1 MLSPAP
7 PAGPLE
13 SECTGMLKHR
23 FTWALFWVAVL
34 FSSGG
39 LHSARAQSESGRRL
53 SVEFEIMLG
62 NVRWMLAP
70 TTGPLERK
78 GLHARLDSALLGY
91 LGITARRY
99 LDERGITNTGL
110 LRQVHMLQVEFKA
123 GDFTALATRLQD
135 LAKAYPIDLRG
146 ILPLTVTPERLRVGR
161 RLYRKSC
168 WSCHASPGYGREY
181 PAPDLFRT
189 ARTEPRREFAARLI
203 GGIYGNFY
211 TSMENPFSDEQ
222 IASLFA
228 YFVHDKP
235 PDTK

>member
-1 MLSPAP
+1 MPQR
-7 PAGPLE
+7 
-13 SECTGMLKHR
+13 R
-23 FTWALFWVAVL
+23 FAWVLLGVAVL

-39 LHSARAQSESGRRL
+39 LVPARAQSESARRL

-62 NVRWMLAP
+62 NVHGMLAP
-70 TTGPLERK
+70 TTGALERK
-78 GLHARLDSALLGY
+78 GLHARLASALLGY

-99 LDERGITNTGL
+99 LDERGIANAGL
-110 LRQVHMLQVEFKA
+110 LQQVHTLQAEFKA
-123 GDFTALATRLQD
+123 EDFTALETHLQV

-146 ILPLTVTPERLRVGR
+146 ILPLTVTPGRLRVGR
-161 RLYRKSC
+161 ELYRKYC

-181 PAPDLFRT
+181 PAPDLFHT

-222 IASLFA
+222 IAGLFA

>member
-1 MLSPAP
+1 MLSSAP
-7 PAGPLE
+7 PAAALE
-13 SECTGMLKHR
+13 SGCIAMPQRR
-23 FTWALFWVAVL
+23 FTWVLLGVAVL
-34 FSSGG
+34 FLSGG
-39 LHSARAQSESGRRL
+39 LQPTRAQSESSRRL

-70 TTGPLERK
+70 TTEPLERK
-78 GLHARLDSALLGY
+78 GLHARLASALSY

-99 LDERGITNTGL
+99 LDERGIVNTGL
-110 LRQVHMLQVEFKA
+110 LQQVHTLRVEFKA
-123 GDFTALATRLQD
+123 GDSTALEARLQD
-135 LAKAYPIDLRG
+135 LTKAYPIDLRG
-146 ILPLTVTPERLRVGR
+146 ILPLIVTPGRLRVGR
-161 RLYRKSC
+161 RLYRKDC
-168 WSCHASPGYGREY
+168 WGCHVYPGIGREY

-203 GGIYGNFY
+203 GGVYGNFY

-235 PDTK
+235 PATK